1 MEVFAL
7 SPVPEPGPVA
17 MLLAGI
23 GVLGVAVR
31 RRKPG
36 HS

>member
-1 MEVFAL
+1 
-7 SPVPEPGPVA
+7 VPEPGAAA
-17 MLLAGI
+17 MLLAGL

-36 HS
+36 RS